1 MYSFITKMYKNPLP
15 TIFVIYIVIPFSTIS
30 MEWGGQ
36 TKVERVLRVGRAD
49 KDRDLELANGSH
61 ERVMWLSLLQK

>member
-1 MYSFITKMYKNPLP
+1 
-15 TIFVIYIVIPFSTIS
+15 